1 MHARSFPSTG
11 TVTTQL
17 LELVHG
23 DLVEMPVRTAQ
34 GFRYFVGFHD
44 DASSYHAVYLLR
56 KKSDTFDAFMEF
68 KAYAE
73 RLTGKQSRV
82 LQDDKGGEFTG
93 LRWDAMYAQTG
104 IKPRHTTRKRPEQN
118 GVAERANRTVVEGTC
133 AVLAESGMPH
143 SFWGEALL
151 SFVDVWNRL
160 PSNSTRGRSLKAT
173 PYELWHGHKPDFSHL
188 RV

>member
-1 MHARSFPSTG
+1 
-11 TVTTQL
+11 
-17 LELVHG
+17 
-23 DLVEMPVRTAQ
+23 
-34 GFRYFVGFHD
+34 
-44 DASSYHAVYLLR
+44 
-56 KKSDTFDAFMEF
+56 MEF

-73 RLTGKQSRV
+73 RLTGKQIRV

-93 LRWDAMYAQTG
+93 HRWDAMYAQTG

-160 PSNSTRGRSLKAT
+160 LSNSTRGRSLKAT
-173 PYELWHGHKPDFSHL
+173 LTSFGMARSRTSRTSGCGAAGCTPTSSVTRATNWSGT
-188 RV
+188 